1 MKRITR
7 MAAKLAVFAAVG
19 YGLYFASQY
28 SDGRSVAKWT
38 TAVAPAVPEKEARGA
53 PVRAVAHS
61 EQRTKAQP
69 GSCASQTWPIITSE
83 CITGTAEPVK
93 LTARPVLN
101 VDGASSILLRPT
113 KTPLLDPQSTGSLP
127 AVGST
132 RAVTESTRT
141 TEPPGR
147 RAGIRKA
154 KKLESHARA
163 ESQSHARADGRRSGE
178 TRPRKNPLPG
188 AVAQGRRKNPLSAAV
203 AQERPA
209 APPAGGASEPIQFR
223 LADRGN

>member
-1 MKRITR
+1 MKGITR
-7 MAAKLAVFAAVG
+7 LAAKLAVFAAVG

-101 VDGASSILLRPT
+101 VDGASSILLR
-113 KTPLLDPQSTGSLP
+113 
-127 AVGST
+127 
-132 RAVTESTRT
+132 E
-141 TEPPGR
+141 
-147 RAGIRKA
+147 
-154 KKLESHARA
+154 HARSDREHTDHRA
-163 ESQSHARADGRRSGE
+163 AWPSSGDPESQKAGVSREGGEPVSCAR
-178 TRPRKNPLPG
+178 
-188 AVAQGRRKNPLSAAV
+188 
-203 AQERPA
+203 
-209 APPAGGASEPIQFR
+209 
-223 LADRGN
+223 